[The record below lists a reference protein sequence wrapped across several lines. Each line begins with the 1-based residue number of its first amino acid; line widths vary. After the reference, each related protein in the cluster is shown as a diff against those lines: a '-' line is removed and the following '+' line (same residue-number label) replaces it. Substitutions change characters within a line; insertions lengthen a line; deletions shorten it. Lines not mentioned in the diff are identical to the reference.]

1 MYTITNILND
11 LDRGCMIYNL
21 NENCF
26 SYRIIYFSNEQE
38 KSTKHYIDTT
48 YGNLRKALEIIIKKN
63 LSTTN
68 TIVISAVVVRINKKN
83 VSLLSR
89 SYGFCLNEY
98 FDYVTE
104 RYEIGNKKR
113 NTMYG
118 NTCPVYLPGLL

>member
-48 YGNLRKALEIIIKKN
+48 Y
-63 LSTTN
+63 

-118 NTCPVYLPGLL
+118 NTYRKKVGNW